1 SGGTRRRLRGDRARL
16 HAQARGKGRRHGARD
31 LALLPRA
38 RAGASAGGA
47 PFGNAAGR
55 GSAGALDAGD
65 GEGSSSLAGRVQG
78 PVQRRIFE
86 AVRARGSAEAAED
99 GRDRAAHRGAV
110 RAAEGGGRR
119 EDRRPAGRR
128 AVGGHEELAL
138 RRVARRPGHLGAD
151 AGGGGG
157 HGFEAGRRRTLEG
170 DRARVLAPGGG
181 QGGAGGAGRR
191 ADGGVRAHRREGA
204 VRRSHGLQA
213 RQVRPAL
220 AVLLCAGCAQALHK
234 PPPIEEVA
242 PPPRAGADQLLTD
255 ADDAWG
261 RRAEPGQAA
270 TAADLYLQAA
280 RADPRRAE
288 AFGGAIRAKAF
299 RIGREKDGA
308 ARTRLAESAV
318 IAGQLCEENAP
329 GAAACDYWLAAALG
343 LQARERSAT
352 GKDAL

>member
-1 SGGTRRRLRGDRARL
+1 
-16 HAQARGKGRRHGARD
+16 
-31 LALLPRA
+31 
-38 RAGASAGGA
+38 
-47 PFGNAAGR
+47 
-55 GSAGALDAGD
+55 
-65 GEGSSSLAGRVQG
+65 
-78 PVQRRIFE
+78 
-86 AVRARGSAEAAED
+86 
-99 GRDRAAHRGAV
+99 
-110 RAAEGGGRR
+110 
-119 EDRRPAGRR
+119 
-128 AVGGHEELAL
+128 
-138 RRVARRPGHLGAD
+138 
-151 AGGGGG
+151 
-157 HGFEAGRRRTLEG
+157 
-170 DRARVLAPGGG
+170 
-181 QGGAGGAGRR
+181 
-191 ADGGVRAHRREGA
+191 
-204 VRRSHGLQA
+204 
-213 RQVRPAL
+213 VRPAL

-270 TAADLYLQAA
+270 TAEDLYLQAA

-352 GKDAL
+352 GKDALPRMVDLLRRAARTDPAIDRAGPHRLLAIVLMRAPSWPLGPGDPEAALPEAEAAAKAAPDFPPNQLALAEALNKNGRAEQARAAWSQALRLATDGVNRGDPDAEGWADEARAALR